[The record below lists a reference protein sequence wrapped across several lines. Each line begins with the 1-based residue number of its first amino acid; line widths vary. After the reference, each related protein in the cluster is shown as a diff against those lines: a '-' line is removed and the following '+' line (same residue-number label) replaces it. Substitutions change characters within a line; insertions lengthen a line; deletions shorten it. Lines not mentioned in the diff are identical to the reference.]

1 MAMGCYIYIAIYL
14 RIALSMR
21 RTGRSCETAIQE
33 FVRIFPVLGA
43 HASHAVYC
51 IANDINIYIRYIY
64 SNYNII

>member
-14 RIALSMR
+14 R
-21 RTGRSCETAIQE
+21 TGRSCETALHE
-33 FVRIFPVLGA
+33 FVRIFQVLGA

-64 SNYNII
+64 SNYNSI